1 MENIKC
7 IICESDESVGYLQ
20 LTDRLSVVPTNYQL
34 VKCKCNFVYLNPRPT
49 FNDISSYYQSEK
61 YDPHYT
67 SNKRIWTKF
76 YHFVQ
81 FFTLRW
87 KYSKIPDISKT
98 KKLLDIGAGQGEFA
112 TFMREKGWNVVIQ
125 DTNKD
130 INQKNNPHGYNFVQ
144 ELKQINESES
154 FNVITLWHSLEHI
167 HNVKDLYHQINR
179 LLAPGGVLL
188 IAVPNLQAPERKSF
202 GVKWAAFD
210 APRHLYHFHPD
221 SIKKL
226 CIKYNFK
233 IIRKFSLF
241 QDSPYNILL
250 SISNKSLMQLL
261 RAVIILFMT
270 LIQSIIRGPDY
281 SSSFLVICKKY

>member
-34 VKCKCNFVYLNPRPT
+34 VKCKCNFVYLNPRPK
-49 FNDISSYYQSEK
+49 FCDISSYYQSEK

-67 SNKRIWTKF
+67 TNTSIWNKC

-87 KYSKIPDISKT
+87 KYSKIPNMGKT

-112 TFMREKGWNVVIQ
+112 SFMREKGWNVVIQ
-125 DTNKD
+125 DTNID
-130 INQKNNPHGYNFVQ
+130 INKKSNHHNYNFVQ

-179 LLAPGGVLL
+179 LLAPKGVLL

-221 SIKKL
+221 SLKRL
-226 CIKYNFK
+226 CIKYDFK

-250 SISNKSLMQLL
+250 SIPNKSLIQLL
-261 RAVIILFMT
+261 RAAIILFMT
-270 LIQSIIRGPDY
+270 IIQSIYRGPDY

>member
-1 MENIKC
+1 MENINC
-7 IICESDESVGYLQ
+7 IICGSDESVDYFHLA
-20 LTDRLSVVPTNYQL
+20 DRLSIVPTKYHL

-49 FNDISSYYQSEK
+49 FYDISSYYQSEK

-67 SNKRIWTKF
+67 TNTRIWNKC
-76 YHFVQ
+76 YYFVQ

-87 KYSKIPDISKT
+87 KYSKIPNMGKT

-112 TFMREKGWNVVIQ
+112 SFMREKGWDVVTQ
-125 DTNKD
+125 DTNIDLKQNKYAHDYKSVKD
-130 INQKNNPHGYNFVQ
+130 
-144 ELKQINESES
+144 LKQIKESKS

-167 HNVKDLYHQINR
+167 HNVKELFQEINR
-179 LLAPGGVLL
+179 LLAHEGVLL

-202 GVKWAAFD
+202 GSKWAAFD

-221 SIKKL
+221 SMKRL

-250 SISNKSLMQLL
+250 SIFNKSFIHLL
-261 RAVIILFMT
+261 KAAFILCVT
-270 LIQSIIRGPDY
+270 LIKSIARGPDY